1 MHPGSGMPGTGRDL
15 NMMKTMKRIMP
26 RRRIQKLKALFQ
38 LFLASVLIG
47 TGCRFT
53 QEAPVPTLPFPQT
66 VRWSGL
72 LAEAYSDSLITSV
85 DSLESNEAFR
95 IHDFGFPS
103 QDSIRLR
110 LFEFS
115 HAYGAYAAFQRFSGQ
130 EGLADGHFR
139 DGGVWRFHHGR
150 YLGELSSGPVLSE
163 ENLLSDNLSFQGEAL
178 FLKPR
183 EFEAFPL
190 LGRIPHSER
199 VITDHF
205 LGLDWL
211 GPVFTV
217 SYRCHQDTATAFRAF
232 AQEPKRVGKWMATW
246 KGDLDSLD
254 WGREIRFHG
263 QDEFRRPLIFWKF
276 SEAVMGFEGCFD
288 PILALEYAEKM
299 KKTAVLWPK
308 P

>member
-1 MHPGSGMPGTGRDL
+1 MHPGSGMSGAGRDL
-15 NMMKTMKRIMP
+15 NTIQSMKRMMP
-26 RRRIQKLKALFQ
+26 KHRFKELKRLI
-38 LFLASVLIG
+38 LLTLAPAFVW

-53 QEAPVPTLPFPQT
+53 QEPPAPPPPFPQT
-66 VRWSGL
+66 VLWSGQ
-72 LAEAYSDSLITSV
+72 LAETYADSLITSV
-85 DSLESNEAFR
+85 DSLQSNQAFR
-95 IHDFGFPS
+95 IHEFGFHS
-103 QDSIRLR
+103 QDSIHLR
-110 LFEFS
+110 LFEFA
-115 HAYGAYAAFQRFSGQ
+115 HAYGAYAAFQQSAGQ
-130 EGLADGHFR
+130 EGIAEGHFR
-139 DGGVWRFHHGR
+139 DGDVWRFHHGR
-150 YLGELSSGPVLSE
+150 FLGELASDPVLSE
-163 ENLLSDNLSFQGEAL
+163 GDPLTEYLSFQGEVL
-178 FLKPR
+178 FLKPG

-199 VITDHF
+199 VIADHF
-205 LGLDWL
+205 LGLPWH

-232 AQEPKRVGKWMATW
+232 AQEPKLVGEWMAAW

-254 WGREIRFHG
+254 WGREIHFHG

-299 KKTAVLWPK
+299 KKTAILWPK